1 VRRLD
6 PVWGS
11 VAEAANTDTFHYTN
25 CSPQHKDFNQNEA
38 TWLGLENYILD
49 NAIAEKFRVSVFTGS
64 VFRDDDRKHRAVKLP
79 RQFWK
84 VLVMVKKGELSA
96 TGYLLNQEELIRDFP
111 KEAFSD
117 DRRVKTHQVPI
128 QKIEELTGL
137 SFGLSEFD
145 PMESSESASGIIP
158 ITSYEAIRL

>member
-11 VAEAANTDTFHYTN
+11 VAEAANNDTFHYTN
-25 CSPQHKDFNQNEA
+25 CSPQHKDFNQNNA

-49 NAIAEKFRVSVFTGS
+49 NAIAERFRVSVFTGP
-64 VFRDDDRKHRAVKLP
+64 VFRNDDREYLEVKLP

-84 VLVMVKKGELSA
+84 VLVMVKEGKLSA
-96 TGYLLNQEELIRDFP
+96 TAYLLSQEKLIQRI
-111 KEAFSD
+111 EAFSD
-117 DRRVKTHQVPI
+117 DRRVRTHQVTI
-128 QKIEELTGL
+128 QEIEELTGL

-145 PMESSESASGIIP
+145 PMERPESTSRLIP
-158 ITSYEAIRL
+158 ITSYEAIRF